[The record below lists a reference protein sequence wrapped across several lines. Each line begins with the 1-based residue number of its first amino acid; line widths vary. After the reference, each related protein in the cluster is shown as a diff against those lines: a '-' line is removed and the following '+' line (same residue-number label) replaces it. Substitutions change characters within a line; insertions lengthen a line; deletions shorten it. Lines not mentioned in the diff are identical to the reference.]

1 LISRPANNY
10 GAYQKSPKLENFMK
24 KLVLALTAALLVS
37 GTASA
42 RDQLSLAGS
51 STVLPFATII
61 AEEMGKN
68 PNFKTPVVESGG
80 SSVGKKGVCDGIG
93 TEFIDIGNAS
103 SRMKPAELEYCD
115 KNGVTLTEIKVG
127 YDGIAVANSLEGQTL
142 EISKADLG
150 KALTIEVP
158 ACDAIAG
165 RNFSCDEWIPNPFTK
180 WSEINPAYPDIEIRV
195 YGPPT
200 TSGTRASFAEMV
212 NQKAYCG
219 KNKIAKAAS
228 AARGDKKGKKCRA
241 MRTDGAYVEAGEQ
254 DNLIVQ
260 KLQED
265 KDAYGIFGFS
275 YLDQNTDTLQSA
287 IVDSTPATFEL
298 IASGDYA
305 ISRALWYYVKHEHV
319 NVIPGMAEYMKE
331 WTKHWD
337 SEGVLADAGMVPMPE
352 AERAKYSKAMTE
364 LPKLTADILTK

>member
-1 LISRPANNY
+1 
-10 GAYQKSPKLENFMK
+10 M
-24 KLVLALTAALLVS
+24 
-37 GTASA
+37 
-42 RDQLSLAGS
+42 AGS

-93 TEFIDIGNAS
+93 TQFIDIGNAS
-103 SRMKPAELEYCD
+103 SRMKPSELEYCD
-115 KNGVTLTEIKVG
+115 KNGVDLTEIKVG
-127 YDGIAVANSLEGQTL
+127 YDGIALANSLDGQTL

-150 KALTIEVP
+150 MALTVEVS
-158 ACDAIAG
+158 ACAG
-165 RNFSCDEWIPNPFTK
+165 GLRDYKCEELIPNPFTK
-180 WSEINPAYPDIEIRV
+180 WSEINPNYPDIEIRV

-212 NQKAYCG
+212 NEKAYC
-219 KNKIAKAAS
+219 KKDPLAKAAL
-228 AARGDKKGKKCRA
+228 AAAGKKAKSCRA

-275 YLDQNTDTLQSA
+275 YLDQNLDTLQSA
-287 IVDSTPATFEL
+287 VVDGTPATFDL

-305 ISRALWYYVKHEHV
+305 ISRALWFYVKHAHV
-319 NVIPGMAEYMKE
+319 GVVPGITEYMKE

-337 SEGVLADAGMVPMPE
+337 DDGILSDAGMVPMPDE
-352 AERAKYSKAMTE
+352 ERAAYAQAMDE
-364 LPKLTADILTK
+364 LPKLTVDMLK